1 MHEKDGPAAGGKSS
15 SRRVL
20 DGRLAPWCRAGLR
33 LSGLA
38 AAVSAAA
45 FALPGAPVSASVA
58 STYPSSA
65 PLAGIASTPT
75 GKGYWQVAS
84 DGGIFAFGDAGFYGS
99 TGGKPLNAP
108 VAGIA
113 ATPDGKGYWEVASD
127 GGIFAFGDAG
137 FYGSMGGKPLNAPVA
152 GIAATPD
159 GKGYWEVASDGGI
172 FAFGDAGFYGSMGGK
187 PLNAPVAGIAATPDG
202 KGYWEVASDGG
213 VFAFGDAPF
222 DGSMGGKVLNAPVA
236 GITAHHGGGYWET
249 ASDGGVFAFGA
260 PFDGSMGGQILN
272 APVVGIAATPD
283 GGGYWETAYD
293 GGVFAFGDAAYYG
306 SAHYAGPAKPPLGSA
321 ASYASQILAN
331 SSIIKS
337 GRLVQTDLQ
346 DAAAGRVGSS
356 GAPLSATL
364 LSLIAG
370 LGQKHT
376 VTLTALE
383 SGGTGHT
390 AGSLHYSGD
399 AVDIGALDG
408 ATVTGRNAP
417 SITIIVQL
425 ERLLPPGSA
434 FGQSECGATPP
445 LPEGIS
451 TFQDTCN
458 HLHIQV
464 PRGTP

>member
-1 MHEKDGPAAGGKSS
+1 MHGNIRRFRPVAGRDANPA
-15 SRRVL
+15 RR
-20 DGRLAPWCRAGLR
+20 GRRWLR
-33 LSGLA
+33 SIPSWSGAAVALA
-38 AAVSAAA
+38 ATLAGSPLGTEVAHA
-45 FALPGAPVSASVA
+45 A
-58 STYPSSA
+58 STYPSNA
-65 PLAGIASTPT
+65 PVVGIAASPD
-75 GKGYWQVAS
+75 GKGYWEVAS

-99 TGGKPLNAP
+99 MGGKPLNAP
-108 VAGIA
+108 VVGIA

-137 FYGSMGGKPLNAPVA
+137 FYGSMGGKPLNAPVV

-187 PLNAPVAGIAATPDG
+187 PLNAPVVGIAATPDG

-213 VFAFGDAPF
+213 IFAFGDAGF
-222 DGSMGGKVLNAPVA
+222 YGSMGGKALNAPVT
-236 GITAHHGGGYWET
+236 GIAARHGGGYWET
-249 ASDGGVFAFGA
+249 ASDGGIFSFGA
-260 PFDGSMGGQILN
+260 PFDGSMGGKALN

-306 SAHYAGPAKPPLGSA
+306 SAHYAGPVKPPLGSA

-331 SSIIKS
+331 PGIVKS

-346 DAAAGRVGSS
+346 DAAAGKAGSS
-356 GAPLSATL
+356 GALLSATL
-364 LSLIAG
+364 LSLITE
-370 LGQKHT
+370 LGQHHT

-408 ATVTGRNAP
+408 VTVTGRNGP
-417 SITIIVQL
+417 SITIIKEL
-425 ERLLPPGSA
+425 DALLPPGSA
-434 FGQSECGATPP
+434 FGQSECGTTPP
-445 LPEGIS
+445 LPEGVS

-464 PRGTP
+464 PRNTP